1 MVPNLES
8 DDFSEDDKLKEL
20 IREALSMQIETQK
33 YKRAQKN
40 LDSALTGVI
49 SEFLSS
55 YIVMGFDF
63 NGNPHT
69 LKVAP
74 TTQHNEAL
82 ISLLMRVFSKEIRSR
97 DGFSEEDF

>member
-1 MVPNLES
+1 MSSSLDS
-8 DDFSEDDKLKEL
+8 DGFSEDEKLKEL

-33 YKRAQKN
+33 HKRAQKN

-55 YIVMGFDF
+55 YIIMGFDF

-82 ISLLMRVFSKEIRSR
+82 MSLLMRVFSREIRSR
-97 DGFSEEDF
+97 DGFDEENF